1 MPTLKCLHTGKDIP
15 YTISDGIDLRT
26 TVSLDV
32 DWGAEKAR
40 LFGQLIAENPGALDD
55 PAKWDELLDAYQL
68 NDYHWAW
75 TQKAQQCNS
84 AEYFWFYLMADG
96 KVQAACI
103 IKHPKESR
111 VDNAGIF
118 YVDYL
123 AVAYWNRR
131 RNGYVRR
138 FDGVGTK
145 LLVHAINYS
154 INFLG
159 YRPGF
164 SLHSLPS
171 SEGYYR
177 SLQMTDYGVD
187 AGYQNL
193 RYFEA
198 SEPVALSIAQG
209 AA

>member
-1 MPTLKCLHTGKDIP
+1 MQTLKCLHTGQDIP
-15 YTISDGIDLRT
+15 YTISDGIDFLT
-26 TVSLDV
+26 TISLEV
-32 DWGAEKAR
+32 DWAAEKAKV
-40 LFGQLIAENPGALDD
+40 FAKLIEDNPGALGD
-55 PAKWDELLDAYQL
+55 PASGGALLDAYQL
-68 NDYHWAW
+68 NDFHWVW

-103 IKHPKESR
+103 IKHPKESK
-111 VDNAGIF
+111 VDGAGIF
-118 YVDYL
+118 YVEYL
-123 AVAYWNRR
+123 AVAYWNRD
-131 RNGYVRR
+131 RNGYARR
-138 FDGVGTK
+138 FAGAGTK

-154 INFLG
+154 ISVLG

-177 SLQMTDYGVD
+177 GLKMTDYGID
-187 AGYQNL
+187 ADYHDL

-198 SEPVALSIAQG
+198 SEPVAQSIAQG
-209 AA
+209 VA